1 MNTEILPVDLYKAN
15 VELQLRITR
24 LLQEGALRWLESVQK
39 SSAEGV
45 AEITAGIEGLQGSAN
60 WQSMAMLPAETF
72 WRAFQHR
79 VNDGQA
85 INQLAIKNQ
94 AAFTTGMQQ
103 ALESWQKAVIGV
115 LGGSQ
120 STQPLLQAF
129 GQLGAAWAQPAS
141 ADNGKTGKGA

>member
-1 MNTEILPVDLYKAN
+1 MSTETLPLDLYKAN

-24 LLQEGALRWLESVQK
+24 LLQEGAHRWLESIQK

-45 AEITAGIEGLQGSAN
+45 AETTAEIDGLLGSAN
-60 WQSMAMLPAETF
+60 WQSIATLPAETF

-94 AAFTTGMQQ
+94 AAFTAGLQQ
-103 ALESWQKAVIGV
+103 ALESWQKAMIGV

-129 GQLGAAWAQPAS
+129 GQWGSAWAQPAG
-141 ADNGKTGKGA
+141 AVNGKTRKGA

>member
-60 WQSMAMLPAETF
+60 WQSMAMLPAKTF

-94 AAFTTGMQQ
+94 
-103 ALESWQKAVIGV
+103 AVIGV